1 MTTVRIA
8 QTEPWPGRRH
18 GGRGFR
24 ISSFLVVLV
33 DESGGRA
40 LPIWLN
46 GPEGH
51 GLFRGGGDHPHP
63 KPAEAITADLLS
75 AAGVAVT
82 GVDIDELDTALT
94 TGPRPRHGPPDTPQ
108 ASGRIEFT
116 AAGTVEARQMT
127 ARIGYALALA
137 AATGAPIQVA
147 DQLMDQLAVPAQDDL
162 VGQFT
167 TGVPLPRRPH
177 GLARLF
183 RKRAPVRP
191 ATR

>member
-63 KPAEAITADLLS
+63 EPAEAITADLLRT
-75 AAGVAVT
+75 AGVTVT
-82 GVDIDELDTALT
+82 GVDIDELDGALT
-94 TGPRPRHGPPDTPQ
+94 TGPRPRHGPPDAPQ

-116 AAGTVEARQMT
+116 VAGTVEARQMT

-137 AATGAPIQVA
+137 EATGAPIQVA
-147 DQLMDQLAVPAQDDL
+147 DQLMDRLAVPAQDDL

-167 TGVPLPRRPH
+167 TGVPLPRRH
-177 GLARLF
+177 RGLARLF
-183 RKRAPVRP
+183 RRHPPVRH